1 MYMYIAQGLGQ
12 ITAWNKILIVIKMC
26 YYKFQPFVFNEFST
40 FSPYA
45 CQTYGDANLTLPL
58 KKKGIII

>member
-26 YYKFQPFVFNEFST
+26 YCKSQPFVYNEFST
-40 FSPYA
+40 FSPYT
-45 CQTYGDANLTLPL
+45 CKRMGTQ
-58 KKKGIII
+58 I